1 MANAVD
7 VAREFLRLAKDAG
20 QPLTNMQI
28 QKLVYI
34 AHGVHL
40 AREDEALLDEEVNAW
55 KHGPVIPAVYLAFKQ
70 YLNKEIDLSK
80 EARENVPLSLK
91 EKDSVK
97 FTFDNFAKYNGWTLR
112 DITHKEGSPWHKIWF
127 DGNGYETY
135 NAEIP
140 NRTIKEHYKN
150 IFRTNKVTA
159 L

>member
-1 MANAVD
+1 MSNAVD
-7 VAREFLRLAKDAG
+7 VAREFLSLAKREG
-20 QPLTNMQI
+20 KSLTNMQI

-40 AREDEALLDEEVNAW
+40 AKEDEPLLDEEVNAW

-70 YLNKEIDLSK
+70 YLNRDIDLDK
-80 EARENVPLSLK
+80 EVREYVSLSSK

-97 FTFDNFAKYNGWTLR
+97 FAFDNFSQYNGWTLR
-112 DITHKEGSPWHKIWF
+112 DITHKEGSPWHRIWF
-127 DGNGYETY
+127 DGNGQETY

-140 NRTIKEHYKN
+140 NSIIKEHYKK
-150 IFRTNKVTA
+150 IFKTNKVVA